1 MALGPAWLLGVV
13 KVWGVVLGLG
23 ATCAAGAGYGGWGGG
38 PRAAP
43 LPPPHPPGAIASTEV
58 KLKLQEFLLSK
69 AKEPGAGAPN
79 HSLPQHPTCWYVP
92 PPWDPPPPLGTPIY
106 QQHRRGRMG
115 WGGGWMRSGAQR
127 CRGAGGTQPSQRS
140 CPLPPPPPP
149 PLHPDPPRAHHTSL
163 EQSSPP
169 QSGSPG
175 TPPSYKVPLLGPYDG
190 RDDFPLRK
198 TGGCRTCR
206 GFGGGPTL

>member
-1 MALGPAWLLGVV
+1 MG
-13 KVWGVVLGLG
+13 
-23 ATCAAGAGYGGWGGG
+23 GGG

-43 LPPPHPPGAIASTEV
+43 LPPPPPPGAIDSPKV

-92 PPWDPPPPLGTPIY
+92 PPGTPPPTPWDPHLSAAPLGED
-106 QQHRRGRMG
+106 GL
-115 WGGGWMRSGAQR
+115 GGGGLDAQWGAAVPWG
-127 CRGAGGTQPSQRS
+127 RGHAAIPAL
-140 CPLPPPPPP
+140 LPPSSSPPP

>member
-1 MALGPAWLLGVV
+1 MCSWCRL
-13 KVWGVVLGLG
+13 
-23 ATCAAGAGYGGWGGG
+23 WGGG
-38 PRAAP
+38 GGGGDKRATP
-43 LPPPHPPGAIASTEV
+43 TTPHPPGAIASTEV

-92 PPWDPPPPLGTPIY
+92 PPRTPPHPLGPPFISSTA
-106 QQHRRGRMG
+106 
-115 WGGGWMRSGAQR
+115 GGGW
-127 CRGAGGTQPSQRS
+127 AGGGGLDAQWGAAVPWGRGHAAI
-140 CPLPPPPPP
+140 PALLPPSSSPPP